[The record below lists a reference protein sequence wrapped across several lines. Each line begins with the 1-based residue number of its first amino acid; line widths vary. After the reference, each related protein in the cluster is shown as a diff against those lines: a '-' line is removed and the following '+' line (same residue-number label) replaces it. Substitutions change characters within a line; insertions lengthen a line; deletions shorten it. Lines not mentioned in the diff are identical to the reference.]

1 MARSPH
7 LWNLKRLIADH
18 AAAERLR
25 MPVDEYRGL
34 RDEARTEAHGSSR
47 RALLGR
53 AAALGLGV
61 AAIGAAPAT
70 RAAARSE
77 TVDLRAARPETLA
90 RGGATPRVAIVG
102 AGIAGLNAALALADQ
117 GVASTVYE
125 ANPGRIGGRMYSG
138 GGASSPGLWD
148 QGQVSEFGGELID
161 TAHKTVQRLCRRFG
175 LGLTDVLK
183 PTPAGADQ
191 ALWFHGRYYP
201 RSRADQEFAPVW
213 QALQADVRATSES
226 PTWDRHTAADVPMD
240 AMSVRDWIDS
250 RVPGGHSSDLG
261 AFLDVAYAVE
271 YGADT
276 AAQSAFSLLGLLSA
290 QATPDHFS
298 VWGASDER
306 YHVIGGNDRL
316 PRAIADH
323 LPAGTIRQGWRLE
336 ALTRNADGS
345 QTLTFAVDGGR
356 TRTVTADHTVLALPL
371 AVLQRDVDLSRAG
384 LDQRMRGVLSHLTMG
399 HCTKL
404 NMQFT
409 ARPWQGTGP
418 WQGVSAGECFSDLPF
433 QQAWDVTRGQRGT
446 HGILVQYGGGTPAAS
461 LTPPQAFTDGSA
473 PYTAGLVRRYLGQI
487 DRVWPGTGAAWNGRA
502 TLSAWHLDPYV
513 HGAYSYWPVGY
524 LTTYAGYEGTAQGR
538 LHFAGEHTSYDFQ
551 GFMEGGAESGARAAR
566 EVLAAIGGHPKP

>member
-1 MARSPH
+1 MARTPH
-7 LWNLKRLIADH
+7 LRNLKRLIADH
-18 AAAERLR
+18 AVAERLR

-34 RDEARTEAHGSSR
+34 RGEARAESDGPSR
-47 RALLGR
+47 RALLAR
-53 AAALGLGV
+53 AAALGVGV
-61 AAIGAAPAT
+61 SAAGAVGAAQPAGAAQPEPVT
-70 RAAARSE
+70 RSGAA
-77 TVDLRAARPETLA
+77 
-90 RGGATPRVAIVG
+90 PRVAIVG
-102 AGIAGLNAALALADQ
+102 AGIAGLNAALTLADR
-117 GVASTVYE
+117 GIPSTVYE

-138 GGASSPGLWD
+138 GGAGSPGLWE

-183 PTPAGADQ
+183 TAPAGADQ
-191 ALWFHGRYYP
+191 VRWFHGRYYP
-201 RSRADQEFAPVW
+201 RSRADQDFAPVW
-213 QALQADVRATSES
+213 KAVQADVRATSGS
-226 PTWDRHTAADVPMD
+226 PTWDRHTARDVAMD
-240 AMSVRDWIDS
+240 ALSVRDWIDS
-250 RVPGGHSSDLG
+250 RVPGGYSSDLG
-261 AFLDVAYAVE
+261 ALLDVAYAVE

-276 AAQSAFSLLGLLSA
+276 TAQSAFALLGLISE
-290 QATPDHFS
+290 QADPAHFS

-306 YHVIGGNDRL
+306 YHVDGGNDRL

-323 LPAGTIRQGWRLE
+323 LPRGTVRQGWRLQ
-336 ALTRNADGS
+336 AVAANADGS
-345 QTLTFAVDGGR
+345 QSLTFAVDGGR

-371 AVLQRDVDLSRAG
+371 PVLQRDVDLSRAG
-384 LDQRMRGVLSHLTMG
+384 LDPRMRGVLAHLTMG

-418 WQGVSAGECFSDLPF
+418 WPGVSADECFADLPF
-433 QQAWDVTRGQRGT
+433 QQAWDVTRGQRGS

-461 LTPPQAFTDGSA
+461 LTPPRAFTDASV
-473 PYTAGLVRRYLGQI
+473 PYTAGLVRSNLGQI
-487 DRVWPGTGAAWNGRA
+487 DRVWPGTGAVWNGRA
-502 TLSAWHLDPYV
+502 TLSAWHLDPYT

-551 GFMEGGAESGARAAR
+551 GFMEGGAESGARAAG
-566 EVLAAIGGHPKP
+566 EVLTAIGARPKP